1 MSKRPSAALR
11 EIHRELDR
19 RRKFAAVAKGRIV
32 KKSSTP
38 PPITNA
44 ATEAVIRNRKTA
56 PSSIPRK
63 PAAAAIERAGAAMK
77 KPSLPTPRASAMKV
91 ALQKSPTPVPHER
104 AGTAVKNK
112 PAEATTKKSSAPIS
126 RAKPA
131 LATPPADFEPIKE
144 GTTVCVR
151 TPMGTTPSG
160 LRLFIWLSAVV
171 VSDAEDGY
179 FEVLY
184 NGDFPREDPFRTVRV
199 GRDQVKKMPTSS
211 SHQ

>member
-44 ATEAVIRNRKTA
+44 ATEAVIRKTS

-63 PAAAAIERAGAAMK
+63 PAATAIERAGAAMK
-77 KPSLPTPRASAMKV
+77 KPSLWTPRASAMKV
-91 ALQKSPTPVPHER
+91 VLQKSPT
-104 AGTAVKNK
+104 AGTAMKNK
-112 PAEATTKKSSAPIS
+112 PAEAAKKKSSAPIS
-126 RAKPA
+126 RAAPA
-131 LATPPADFEPIKE
+131 LVTSPADFEPIKE
-144 GTTVCVR
+144 GAAVCVR

-179 FEVLY
+179 FEVMY
-184 NGDFPREDPFRTVRV
+184 KGNFPRDDPFRTVRV
-199 GRDQVKKMPTSS
+199 PKDQVKKMPSS
-211 SHQ
+211 SSRQ